1 MKVLPRVLFLLKYR
15 HSYTYGDYS
24 VGLASGLFNSATY
37 VSQMLKHR
45 HYDSHVVEVIDNN
58 AIDREVAKHNPDV
71 VILEALWCVPEKLE
85 VLKKLHP
92 NVKWVIRLHSEIPFL
107 ANERIAIDWI
117 NHYLKYENVYVGFN
131 SHNTLEEMKNYFK
144 AMPIR
149 HEHRLIYLP
158 NYYPVGNAP
167 IVPKS
172 IVDNTIHIGLFGAL
186 RPLKGQLLQAFSAIE
201 YARRNRFKLK
211 LYINATR
218 KDGAY
223 MEPILDNLRA
233 LFDNLDSNYELVE
246 VDWLDRHDFLK
257 LMRKMNVSL
266 SVSLSETFC
275 LVAADAVSEGVP
287 VVVSD
292 EVSWVPKEFQAD
304 VNSVESIVKTI
315 GKTINN
321 HKKWFPLNTRHHLE
335 KQVKENAEVWEH
347 ELFHLVTL

>member
-1 MKVLPRVLFLLKYR
+1 MKVLPRVLFVLKYR

-24 VGLASGLFNSATY
+24 VGLQSGLLNSATY
-37 VSQMLKHR
+37 VSHMLKER
-45 HYDSHVVEVIDNN
+45 HYDSHVVEVTDNN
-58 AIDREVAKHNPDV
+58 SIDKFVTQYRPDV
-71 VILEALWCVPEKLE
+71 CILEALWCVPEKLE

-107 ANERIAIDWI
+107 ANEGIAIDWI
-117 NHYLKYENVYVGFN
+117 NRYLKYENVYIGLN
-131 SHNTLEEMKNYFK
+131 SHKTLEDMKNYFK

-167 IVPKS
+167 IVPKP
-172 IVDNTIHIGLFGAL
+172 IVDNTIHIGLFGAI

-201 YARRNRFKLK
+201 YARKNRFKLK

-218 KDGAY
+218 RDGAY

-233 LFDNLDSNYELVE
+233 LFDNLDSNYMLEE
-246 VDWLDRHDFLK
+246 VDWLEREDFLE
-257 LMRKMNVSL
+257 LMRTMDVSL

-275 LVAADAVSEGVP
+275 LVVADAVSQGIP
-287 VVVSD
+287 VVVSNEID
-292 EVSWVPKEFQAD
+292 WVPKEFQAD
-304 VNSVESIVKTI
+304 MSSVESIVKTI
-315 GKTINN
+315 GTARNN
-321 HKKWFPLNTRHHLE
+321 HKKWFPIDTRHKLE
-335 KQVKENAEVWEH
+335 KLVKENAEVWAH

>member
-1 MKVLPRVLFLLKYR
+1 MKVLPRVLFVLKYR

-24 VGLASGLFNSATY
+24 IGLASGLFNSATY
-37 VSQMLKHR
+37 VSQMLVDR
-45 HYDSHVVEVIDNN
+45 RYDSHVVEVVDNN
-58 AIDREVAKHNPDV
+58 QIDKFVTQYKPDV
-71 VILEALWCVPEKLE
+71 VILEALWVVPEKLE

-92 NVKWVIRLHSEIPFL
+92 SVKWVVRLHSEIPFL
-107 ANERIAIDWI
+107 ANEGIAIDWI
-117 NHYLKYENVYVGFN
+117 NRYLKHENVYIGFN
-131 SHNTLEEMKNYFK
+131 SHGTLEEMKNYFK

-167 IVPKS
+167 IKPKP
-172 IVDNTIHIGLFGAL
+172 IINNTIHVGLFGAL
-186 RPLKGQLLQAFSAIE
+186 RPLKNQLLQAFAAIE
-201 YARRNRFKLK
+201 FARRNRFKLK

-218 KDGAY
+218 KDGTY

-233 LFDNLDSNYELVE
+233 LFNNLDNNYELVE
-246 VDWLDRHDFLK
+246 MDWLMREDFLK
-257 LMRKMNVSL
+257 LVRKMDVSL

-275 LVAADAVSEGVP
+275 IVAADAVSQGIP
-287 VVVSD
+287 VVVSN
-292 EVSWVPKEFQAD
+292 EVPWVPKEFQAD

-335 KQVKENAEVWEH
+335 KLVKENADVWAH